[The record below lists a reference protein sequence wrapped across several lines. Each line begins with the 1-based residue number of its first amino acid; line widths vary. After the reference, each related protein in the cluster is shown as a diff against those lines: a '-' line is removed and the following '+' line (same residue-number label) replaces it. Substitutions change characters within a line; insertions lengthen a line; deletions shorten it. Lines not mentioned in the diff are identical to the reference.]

1 MELIYFSIIAVALYV
16 FSDFL
21 LRGIESFVGR
31 RFEQRS
37 LIFFGIL
44 LASALVTFAAIRH
57 FVPA

>member
-1 MELIYFSIIAVALYV
+1 MELIYLTAVGIALYV

-21 LRGIESFVGR
+21 LRRAEAIAGR

-44 LASALVTFAAIRH
+44 LASALVVFALIRRML
-57 FVPA
+57 